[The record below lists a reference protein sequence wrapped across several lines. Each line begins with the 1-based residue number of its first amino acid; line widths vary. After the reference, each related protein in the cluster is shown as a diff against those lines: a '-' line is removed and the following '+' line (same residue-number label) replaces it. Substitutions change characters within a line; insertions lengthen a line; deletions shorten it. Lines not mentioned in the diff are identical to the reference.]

1 MLHRL
6 HSASIDRGQVSNIFV
21 AGDDGTKN
29 DLIQIARRIGLQRQF
44 LELFSIVFDQSGGL
58 CSQWYVLEG

>member
-1 MLHRL
+1 L
-6 HSASIDRGQVSNIFV
+6 HSASIGRGQVSNIFV
-21 AGDDGTKN
+21 AGDDGTKHK
-29 DLIQIARRIGLQRQF
+29 LIQIARIGLQRQF